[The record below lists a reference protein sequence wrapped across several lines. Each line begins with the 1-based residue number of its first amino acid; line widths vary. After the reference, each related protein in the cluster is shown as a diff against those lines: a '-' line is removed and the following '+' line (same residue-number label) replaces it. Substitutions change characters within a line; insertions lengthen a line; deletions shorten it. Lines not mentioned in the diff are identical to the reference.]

1 MVNPLVAFGIPDWV
15 WDSLALLL
23 TFVFMLALIRITSR
37 LQEQDKIPSSIAPY
51 IFQIFG
57 GPLFLVCW
65 LLYSGGFFSRYMAA
79 VVPAFLL
86 LYSILIVFFN
96 WEDEGFV
103 KTLAYEGD
111 KFNLLTGL
119 FLYLIV
125 MVFAVFYLWYVPL
138 DLNGDPMYAFFIPS
152 AALIFGPLAG
162 GAGVA
167 NIINEGY
174 SKHNS
179 KKLVKKSWKGTLAM
193 FGLSLLTTFGLLGIY
208 WFVLEPT
215 FASINIPLLIIPII
229 VTTIIATIV
238 ELLCPRHIEIILIP
252 ISVLT
257 TIAILQLFGLF
268 PYWVVFPFK
277 PPF

>member
-103 KTLAYEGD
+103 KTMAYEGD

-138 DLNGDPMYAFFIPS
+138 DLNGDPMYTFFIPS
-152 AALIFGPLAG
+152 AVLIFGPLAG

-174 SKHNS
+174 SNHNS
-179 KKLVKKSWKGTLAM
+179 NKLVKKSVKGTLAM

-208 WFVLEPT
+208 WIVLEPT
-215 FASINIPLLIIPII
+215 FASINIPLLIIPIV
-229 VTTIIATIV
+229 VTTIVATIV